1 VSNLTFLPLKIFN
14 LIVEMLFKSFL
25 AEPQKLRIEEFL
37 LDAEENSLAAFAFDS
52 IVELWLES

>member
-1 VSNLTFLPLKIFN
+1 
-14 LIVEMLFKSFL
+14 MLFKSFL